1 MQSFGHASV
10 AEDGTLTIKLIG
22 IDGEV
27 KLEKTL
33 SPEGNTGGEG
43 GSSSEGSSAAQS
55 PEGSNEGEGGS
66 GSEGSSGSAAFAT
79 HSIVKLLM
87 TVAAFLF

>member
-1 MQSFGHASV
+1 MQSFGHAAV

-33 SPEGNTGGEG
+33 SPEENVGEG
-43 GSSSEGSSAAQS
+43 GGDEGGGSSA
-55 PEGSNEGEGGS
+55 P
-66 GSEGSSGSAAFAT
+66 AAAV
-79 HSIVKLLM
+79 VKTLVMVSMGL
-87 TVAAFLF
+87 AAFLF